1 MGEGEGEG
9 EGEEV
14 TIEEWGIVMTVGL
27 SSEWWL
33 WFLLIPLI
41 LELKMRPSP
50 GTGPGADP
58 SAIPTSNGPPPV
70 KNDGLFVLATFAIVY
85 WLPPAAAAALMRRD
99 SS

>member
-1 MGEGEGEG
+1 
-9 EGEEV
+9 
-14 TIEEWGIVMTVGL
+14 
-27 SSEWWL
+27 
-33 WFLLIPLI
+33 
-41 LELKMRPSP
+41 MRPSP